1 MERFVFWL
9 AVAVFVTI
17 FSYNQQKKKKRSAI
31 QKNEPQKPETAAEE
45 VVAPPVVSQ
54 HSDLEYYGEEQ
65 DGAEYIDLDNY
76 AEEQDA
82 GVYFDPE
89 SEGDYHFQS
98 YSEAL
103 QEGISAFVETTNAA
117 SDLQQ
122 DNTFETPSVPP
133 IHSRA
138 HSGALPIDLQTAFI
152 YDVILYPRFRL
163 RRPAHYLQRKQC

>member
-1 MERFVFWL
+1 MSSFVLWL
-9 AVAVFVTI
+9 AVAVVVTI
-17 FSYNQQKKKKRSAI
+17 FSYNQQKKKKRSTI
-31 QKNEPQKPETAAEE
+31 QKNEPQKPETE

-76 AEEQDA
+76 AEEQDV

-103 QEGISAFVETTNAA
+103 QEGISAFVQTTNAA

-122 DNTFETPSVPP
+122 DDTFETPSVPP

-152 YDVILYPRFRL
+152 YDVILYPRFRV
-163 RRPAHYLQRKQC
+163 RRPAHYLQRNQR

>member
-1 MERFVFWL
+1 MSSFVLWL
-9 AVAVFVTI
+9 AVAVVVTI
-17 FSYNQQKKKKRSAI
+17 FSYNQQKKKKRSTI
-31 QKNEPQKPETAAEE
+31 QKNEPQKPETE

-76 AEEQDA
+76 AEEQDV

-122 DNTFETPSVPP
+122 DNTFETPSVQP

-152 YDVILYPRFRL
+152 YDVILYPRFRV
-163 RRPAHYLQRKQC
+163 RRPAHYLQRNQR

>member
-1 MERFVFWL
+1 MSSFVLWL
-9 AVAVFVTI
+9 AVAVVVTI
-17 FSYNQQKKKKRSAI
+17 FSYNQQKKKKRSTI
-31 QKNEPQKPETAAEE
+31 QKNEPQKPETE

-76 AEEQDA
+76 AEEQDV

-122 DNTFETPSVPP
+122 DNTFETSSVQPP

-152 YDVILYPRFRL
+152 YDVILYPRFRV

>member
-31 QKNEPQKPETAAEE
+31 QKNEQQEPETAAQ
-45 VVAPPVVSQ
+45 VVAPPVGSQ

-65 DGAEYIDLDNY
+65 DGNEYIDLDNY

-122 DNTFETPSVPP
+122 DDTSETSSVPP

-138 HSGALPIDLQTAFI
+138 HSDALPIDLQTAFI
-152 YDVILYPRFRL
+152 YDVILYPRFR
-163 RRPAHYLQRKQC
+163 RPAHYYLHRNRH

>member
-1 MERFVFWL
+1 MSSFVLWL
-9 AVAVFVTI
+9 AVAVVVTI

-31 QKNEPQKPETAAEE
+31 QKNEQQKPETAAE
-45 VVAPPVVSQ
+45 VVAPPVGSQ
-54 HSDLEYYGEEQ
+54 HADLEYYGEEQ
-65 DGAEYIDLDNY
+65 DGAEYIDFDNY

-103 QEGISAFVETTNAA
+103 QEGISAFVQTTNAA

-122 DNTFETPSVPP
+122 DDTFETPSVPP

-152 YDVILYPRFRL
+152 YDVILYPRFRV

>member
-1 MERFVFWL
+1 MSSFVLWL
-9 AVAVFVTI
+9 AVAVVVTI
-17 FSYNQQKKKKRSAI
+17 FSYNQQKKKKRSTI
-31 QKNEPQKPETAAEE
+31 QKNEPQKPETE

-103 QEGISAFVETTNAA
+103 QEGISAFVQTTNAA

-122 DNTFETPSVPP
+122 DDTFETPSVPP
-133 IHSRA
+133 THSRA

-152 YDVILYPRFRL
+152 YDVILYPRFRV
-163 RRPAHYLQRKQC
+163 RRPAHYLQRNQR

>member
-1 MERFVFWL
+1 MSSFVLWL
-9 AVAVFVTI
+9 AVAVVVTI

-31 QKNEPQKPETAAEE
+31 QKNEQQKPEMAAE

-65 DGAEYIDLDNY
+65 DGDEYIDLDNY
-76 AEEQDA
+76 AKEQDA

-103 QEGISAFVETTNAA
+103 QEGISAFVQTTDAA

-133 IHSRA
+133 THSRA
-138 HSGALPIDLQTAFI
+138 HSGTLPIDLQTAFI
-152 YDVILYPRFRL
+152 YDVILYPRFRV
-163 RRPAHYLQRKQC
+163 RRPAHYLQRNQR

>member
-1 MERFVFWL
+1 MSSFVLWL
-9 AVAVFVTI
+9 AVAVVVTI

-31 QKNEPQKPETAAEE
+31 QKNEQQKPEKAAE
-45 VVAPPVVSQ
+45 VVAPPVGSQ
-54 HSDLEYYGEEQ
+54 HADLEYYGEEQ

-103 QEGISAFVETTNAA
+103 QEGISAFVQTTNAA

-122 DNTFETPSVPP
+122 DDTFETPSVPP

-152 YDVILYPRFRL
+152 YDVILYPRFRV
-163 RRPAHYLQRKQC
+163 RRPAHYLQRNQR

>member
-1 MERFVFWL
+1 MSSFVLWL
-9 AVAVFVTI
+9 AVAVVVTI

-31 QKNEPQKPETAAEE
+31 QKNEQQKPEMAAE
-45 VVAPPVVSQ
+45 VVAPPVGSQ

-65 DGAEYIDLDNY
+65 DGDEYIDLDNY

-122 DNTFETPSVPP
+122 DNTFETSSEQP

-152 YDVILYPRFRL
+152 YDVILYPRFRV